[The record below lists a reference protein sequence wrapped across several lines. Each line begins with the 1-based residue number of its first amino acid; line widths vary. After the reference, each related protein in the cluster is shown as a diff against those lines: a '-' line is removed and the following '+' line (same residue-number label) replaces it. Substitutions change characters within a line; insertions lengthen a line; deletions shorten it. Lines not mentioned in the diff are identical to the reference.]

1 MHRHNFFLPKELVEA
16 LRLMAEQRDTT
27 VSALIREALTA
38 FVAQKEQGSTD
49 E

>member
-16 LRLMAEQRDTT
+16 LRVMAEQRDTT

-38 FVAQKEQGSTD
+38 YVAENKQGSTD